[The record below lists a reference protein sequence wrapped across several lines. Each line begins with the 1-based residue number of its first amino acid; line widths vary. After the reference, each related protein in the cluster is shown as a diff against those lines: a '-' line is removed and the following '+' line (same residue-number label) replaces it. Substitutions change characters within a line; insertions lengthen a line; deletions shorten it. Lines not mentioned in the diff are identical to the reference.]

1 VLFIRAPGKMIE
13 STGSMLFQRLDI
25 ATTPATSSAR
35 AMCPDPETVD
45 GVTMTLRGSS
55 SLARGNQILGRVL
68 PSPFID
74 TLKPREQRAC
84 TL

>member
-35 AMCPDPETVD
+35 AMCPDPRRTT
-45 GVTMTLRGSS
+45 G
-55 SLARGNQILGRVL
+55 
-68 PSPFID
+68 
-74 TLKPREQRAC
+74 
-84 TL
+84 